1 MENGYCW
8 GQKDVIKETAISDSK
23 KIPIYQ
29 NQIVGIVSAQE
40 EKRTERLQEI
50 TDTLLNASTYWVKG
64 VRKLQDK
71 VIRGDKTVVEKL
83 KEQDAGIDDDFAK
96 GLLAVVGI
104 YDNRKTTELSSFER
118 RKVQM
123 IDAFATGANV
133 LVMPDLYEGVLEEEK
148 KELNQILIEFS
159 VCKTILLTA
168 SGLDDIR
175 EICDK
180 IFILD
185 I

>member
-1 MENGYCW
+1 MQNCK
-8 GQKDVIKETAISDSK
+8 GQKDVTKETVISDAK

-40 EKRTERLQEI
+40 EKRTEKLQDI
-50 TDTLLNASTYWVKG
+50 TDTLLNASTYWVRG
-64 VRKLQDK
+64 VRWIQDK
-71 VIRGDKTVVEKL
+71 VILGEMAVVEKL
-83 KEQDAGIDDDFAK
+83 KEQDEGIDDDFAK

-104 YDNRKTTELSSFER
+104 FDNRKTTELSSFER

-133 LVMPDLYEGVLEEEK
+133 LVMPDLYEGVLVGEK
-148 KELNQILIEFS
+148 KELDQILIEFS

-168 SGLDDIR
+168 SGLDNIR